1 MPDHFCSGSS
11 LLFFLASLYLLRL
24 YFSYFLLLLTQ
35 ELLLHTQSS
44 FSRLTSLPSA
54 TMGIAGLHDL
64 TKPIQNSV
72 HLSEFEGQTVGID
85 ANGWLHKAVFGFDFD
100 PNMDAFVNA

>member
-1 MPDHFCSGSS
+1 
-11 LLFFLASLYLLRL
+11 
-24 YFSYFLLLLTQ
+24 
-35 ELLLHTQSS
+35 
-44 FSRLTSLPSA
+44 
-54 TMGIAGLHDL
+54 MGIAGLHDL